1 MCDANIGSRIAR
13 VLSAA
18 GPDVV
23 RASIVLPDE
32 KDDIILEY
40 AVADDRFLIT
50 CDRDFGELVFLKQAA
65 APPGIIYVRF
75 EPDHVEQILPRLLP
89 LLEFEKLNG
98 HMTVIGTKRDRFVPL
113 PVKSKDNG

>member
-13 VLSAA
+13 VLSEA
-18 GPDVV
+18 GHDVA
-23 RASIVLPDE
+23 RASVILPDA
-32 KDDIILEY
+32 KDDIVLAH

-50 CDRDFGELVFLKQAA
+50 CDRDFGALVFLNRAP
-65 APPGIIYVRF
+65 APPGIVYIRF
-75 EPDHVEQILPRLLP
+75 EPDGVEQILPRLLP

-113 PVKSKDNG
+113 PVKSRDNG